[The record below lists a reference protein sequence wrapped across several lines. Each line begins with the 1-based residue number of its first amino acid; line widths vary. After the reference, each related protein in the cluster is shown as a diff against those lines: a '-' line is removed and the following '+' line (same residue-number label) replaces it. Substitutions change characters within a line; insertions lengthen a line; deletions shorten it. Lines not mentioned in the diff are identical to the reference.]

1 MALPVAARERVNR
14 TLERVQHLVSLYES
28 YVGQGQGRREIRAS
42 DVLRAATVLLHATL
56 EQLLRDLAA
65 EALPTASREA
75 LDRVPLVGIEGRPE
89 KFLLGALV
97 EHRRKRVSELIRES
111 VDAHL
116 SRVNYNSTEEVAA
129 LLRSVG
135 IDPGRVNGRFR
146 DLEALM
152 QRRHHIVHQA
162 DRNPE
167 RGRGQHWAQSIGRH
181 TVRRWI
187 EAVEEFVA
195 AVDGEIP

>member
-1 MALPVAARERVNR
+1 MALPVDTRERVER
-14 TLERVQHLVSLYES
+14 TLGRVRHLVSLYES
-28 YVGQGQGRREIRAS
+28 YVGQGQGRRQIGAS

-56 EQLLRDLAA
+56 EQLLRDVAGHY
-65 EALPTASREA
+65 LPTAPREA
-75 LDRVPLVGIEGRPE
+75 LDHVPLVGIEGRPE
-89 KFLLGALV
+89 KFLLGALA
-97 EHRRKRVSELIRES
+97 EHREKRVDALIRAS

-116 SRVNYNSTEEVAA
+116 ARVNYNDTEEVAI

-135 IDPGRVNGRFR
+135 IDPARVNGRFS

-152 QRRHHIVHQA
+152 KRRHHIVHQA

-167 RGRGQHWAQSIGRH
+167 HGSGQHWAKSIGRH

-187 EAVEEFVA
+187 EAVEEFVE
-195 AVDGEIP
+195 AVDAQIP

>member
-1 MALPVAARERVNR
+1 MPLPPGTRERVDR
-14 TLERVQHLVSLYES
+14 TLERVRHLVSLYEAQ
-28 YVGQGQGRREIRAS
+28 VGLGQGRREIPAS

-65 EALPTASREA
+65 HRLPTAGRES

-89 KFLLGALV
+89 KFFLGALA
-97 EHRRKRVSELIRES
+97 EHREKRVADVIRES

-116 SRVNYNSTEEVAA
+116 SRVNYNDTEEVAA

-135 IDPGRVNGRFR
+135 IDPARVNGRFP

-152 QRRHHIVHQA
+152 VRRHHIVHQA
-162 DRNPE
+162 DRNPAH
-167 RGRGQHWAQSIGRH
+167 GRGQHWAQSIGRR

-187 EAVEEFVA
+187 EAVEQFVA
-195 AVDGEIP
+195 AVNDQVP